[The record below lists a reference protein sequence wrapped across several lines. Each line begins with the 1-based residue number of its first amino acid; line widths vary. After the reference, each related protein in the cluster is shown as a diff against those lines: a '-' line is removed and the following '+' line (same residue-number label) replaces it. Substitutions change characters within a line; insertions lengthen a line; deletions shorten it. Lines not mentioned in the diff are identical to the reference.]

1 MALKLTC
8 PSCGSQMPITEPL
21 PLAGDQVM
29 CSCGNALL
37 ITWPSEVM
45 DKLTARGMRFRS
57 GSQKTAQVFFD
68 DSEAPA
74 PERVEASAS
83 TLNAAPAP
91 DRRAPKAPP
100 PPAHPSVAPA
110 PLVPM
115 AAPPAPAAFDRPSAV
130 GTQVETTQQ
139 VSQDP
144 NSVFGFGDRT
154 VPSQRTPYGALPGNL
169 PEADSQNPMPK
180 VPGPDGDAGE
190 PVTLADQKTEDVD
203 VKWSPPP
210 KKAATPPPAAKASAK
225 EKKTPAP
232 AKSAVPAKK
241 RSAVGCMARLGA
253 LGLPI
258 AAVVLCTG
266 LAGTGGG
273 YWYFSQDLPSV
284 EALQA
289 YEPATSTIIYDKNG
303 EIMGEIYEERRYVTP
318 LEQIPAQVQNAFI
331 AAEDANFRTHGG
343 VDYMGIVRAVLRN
356 AAAGKKAQGA
366 STITQQVT
374 RNFLLTREKSI
385 VRKIKEVILAWRIE
399 DVYDKDHILY
409 LYLNEIY
416 LGSGAY
422 GVEAAARVY
431 FDKHANELTLSEAA
445 MLAGLPPAPSQYS
458 PHKHFELAK
467 ERQAYV
473 LEQMVKNGYIKQAEA
488 DAAYAEKLQIVE
500 RSNDFLQKA
509 PHFTE
514 HVRRYLVDKYGEEA
528 VLNGGLQVH
537 TTCDLKLQRL
547 AQEKLVEH
555 VEDID
560 KRIGLRRDK
569 METLPDDA
577 AIEKRRA
584 EHEAAMNTAFAKAQ
598 DSAGRVP
605 ESPRSILEPGNTYDG
620 VVLEVKTKWVRVGVG
635 VHEVIVP
642 IAWMPWAYLADPNRL
657 WNREANDF
665 TANVDGDG
673 DGKADGPLVRKGD
686 VVKVIVTNPST
697 KAPAIAKAFV
707 GTPGET
713 KDFIAAK
720 LWQDPEIEAALLS
733 FDLDTG
739 AVRTLVGGSD
749 FAESQF
755 IRPTQARRQVGS
767 TFKPIVYAAAIDTRR
782 INAGSVVTDAPL
794 AFATADDFVWKPDNF
809 GGEYMGNITLR
820 MALSASKNTC
830 TVRVIETTDPGMNG
844 DVVYQFARKLGLGGP
859 PANELPPDYVTTPEN
874 EHLCPWVKEE
884 VDSTICFDHYPPRT
898 DTDTNTRHRANLK
911 PEDVHMCRACDYS
924 MALGSA
930 ALTMEELMR
939 AYSVFGTTGR
949 LVQPYYVDEVDDRHG
964 DALEK
969 HVVKE
974 FPQVIDPG
982 VATITNWLLQGVVQE
997 GTGHPASALGLT
1009 AAGKTGTSND
1019 NKDVW
1024 FVGMTPNIITAVWM
1038 GFDQPRRIGVSAT
1051 GGKTAIPLWNEYMK
1065 VAAPKESNSKP
1076 FRTGG
1081 EIEWAQIDEHTGARA
1096 TGGRSYPFLK
1106 GTTPE
1111 DTGAVAGQA
1120 TLQDLTTEL

>member
-8 PSCGSQMPITEPL
+8 PSCGQKIPITEPL

-29 CSCGNALL
+29 CGCGNALL
-37 ITWPSEVM
+37 VTWPPDVLQ
-45 DKLTARGMRFRS
+45 KLNARGMRFRAAA
-57 GSQKTAQVFFD
+57 QKTAPVLFD

-74 PERVEASAS
+74 PERQESSVS
-83 TLNAAPAP
+83 TLNAQEK
-91 DRRAPKAPP
+91 RAPKAPP
-100 PPAHPSVAPA
+100 PPPHPSATPAPV

-115 AAPPAPAAFDRPSAV
+115 SAAPGPAPFDRPSSV
-130 GTQVETTQQ
+130 GTQIETTQKLD
-139 VSQDP
+139 QDP

-169 PEADSQNPMPK
+169 PEADAQGPMPR
-180 VPGPDGDAGE
+180 VPGPDGDVGE
-190 PVTLADQKTEDVD
+190 PVTRPDLKTEEFEP
-203 VKWSPPP
+203 KWSPPP
-210 KKAATPPPAAKASAK
+210 KKSTTPQPAAKAATDRQ
-225 EKKTPAP
+225 TPAP
-232 AKSAVPAKK
+232 AKAATPARR
-241 RSAVGCMARLGA
+241 RSAAGCVARLGA
-253 LGLPI
+253 LGMPLA
-258 AAVVLCTG
+258 AAVLCSG
-266 LAGTGGG
+266 LAGAGGG

-284 EALQA
+284 EALQG
-289 YEPATSTIIYDKNG
+289 YEPPTSTIIYDRNG

-318 LEQIPAQVQNAFI
+318 LEKFPAQVQNAFI
-331 AAEDANFRTHGG
+331 SAEDANFRTHDG

-399 DVYDKDHILY
+399 DVYDKDHILW

-431 FDKHANELTLSEAA
+431 FDKHADELTLSEAA

-458 PHKHFELAK
+458 PHKNFDLAK

-473 LEQMVKNGYIKQAEA
+473 LEQMVKNGYITQTEA

-500 RSNDFLQKA
+500 RSSDFLQKA

-514 HVRRYLVDKYGEEA
+514 HVRRYLVDKYGEET

-547 AQEKLVEH
+547 AQDKLVEH
-555 VEDID
+555 VADID
-560 KRIGLRRDK
+560 KKIGLRRDK
-569 METLPDDA
+569 METLPDDT
-577 AIEKRRA
+577 AIDKRRA
-584 EHEAAMNTAFAKAQ
+584 EHEAAMNKAFARAQ

-605 ESPRSILEPGNTYDG
+605 ESPRSILEPGNIYDG
-620 VVLEVKTKWVRVGVG
+620 VVLEAKPKWVRVGVG

-642 IAWMPWAYLADPNRL
+642 IVWMPWAYLADPNRQ

-665 TANVDGDG
+665 TVSVDGDG

-686 VVKVIVTNPST
+686 VVKVEVTNPST
-697 KAPAIAKAFV
+697 KAADLAKVFV
-707 GTPGET
+707 GTPGAT
-713 KDFIAAK
+713 QDLVAGKF
-720 LWQDPEIEAALLS
+720 WQDPEIESALMS
-733 FDLDTG
+733 FDLDSG

-782 INAGSVVTDAPL
+782 ISAGSVVTDAPL

-820 MALSASKNTC
+820 LALAASKNTC

-844 DVVYQFARKLGLGGP
+844 DVVFQFARKLGIGGP
-859 PANELPPDYVTTPEN
+859 PTHELPADYVTTPEN
-874 EHLCPWVKEE
+874 EHLCPWVKEA

-898 DTDTNTRHRANLK
+898 DKDSNMRHRANLK
-911 PEDVHMCRACDYS
+911 PDDVHMCRACDYS
-924 MALGSA
+924 LALGSG

-939 AYSVFGTTGR
+939 AYSAFGTAGR

-969 HVVKE
+969 HEKKE

-982 VATITNWLLQGVVQE
+982 VAFITNWLLQGVVQE
-997 GTGHPASALGLT
+997 GTGHPASVLGLT
-1009 AAGKTGTSND
+1009 TGGKTGTSND

-1024 FVGMTPNIITAVWM
+1024 FVGMTPDIITAVWL

-1051 GGKTAIPLWNEYMK
+1051 GGRTAIPLWSEYMK
-1065 VAAPKESNSKP
+1065 VAAPKATSTKAFPE
-1076 FRTGG
+1076 GG
-1081 EIEWAQIDEHTGARA
+1081 EIEWAQIDEHSGARVS
-1096 TGGRSYPFLK
+1096 GGRRYPFLK
-1106 GTTPE
+1106 GTAPE
-1111 DTGAVAGQA
+1111 ETGAVAGQA